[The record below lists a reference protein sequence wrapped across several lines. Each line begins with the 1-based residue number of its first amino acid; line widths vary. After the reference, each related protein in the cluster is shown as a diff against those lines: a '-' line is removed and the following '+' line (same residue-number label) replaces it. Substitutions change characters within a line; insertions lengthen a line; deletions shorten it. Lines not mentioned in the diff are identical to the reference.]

1 MSGRNGTPLRL
12 VSPAPVL
19 AGGAGRPFT
28 AQPPSAPTA
37 PQQAQL
43 TGQNFTKYL
52 WITFLKDSSFMRG

>member
-28 AQPPSAPTA
+28 AQPPTAPTA

-43 TGQNFTKYL
+43 SGQNF
-52 WITFLKDSSFMRG
+52 I

>member
-1 MSGRNGTPLRL
+1 MIPYYGDPGSLVMSGRNGTPLRL

-28 AQPPSAPTA
+28 AQPPTAPTA

-43 TGQNFTKYL
+43 SGQNF
-52 WITFLKDSSFMRG
+52 I